1 MGKQITAR
9 MLGDDYQALFFWLKV
24 CDMFQPHNNIEKVA
38 YEYDQIKAFDDVVVF
53 YNEKILDKSMT
64 PIAAD
69 YFQLKFHVT
78 NSEYFT
84 YENLMD
90 PKAINATSVSI
101 LQKVHNAQKEFT
113 PSGEN
118 FRFHIVTTWHP
129 HPDDALKELISNE
142 DGQIRLDRLSKGGIR
157 SKFGKV
163 REAWKEHLGIATDDE
178 LMTALQPVRFKLGTR
193 TITEL
198 QEQLNNS
205 LLMTGFKP
213 ISKTS
218 VTNPYI
224 NIIQSYLKA
233 GVSVFNRE
241 SIIDIC
247 RKEELLT
254 GRSIINLKA
263 SKIGIRSFS
272 RYSEYLDDEMDQMT
286 CLLEHFNDRTIKND
300 TDWNGVVHPKVEA
313 FLKES
318 TKDKKEY
325 HLHLETHA
333 SIAFL
338 AGRFLEPKSGIKV
351 YPVQSSQDGRV
362 VWEKSEVLEEN
373 YPDWN
378 VQEEELDNAGDDIAV
393 VIAVRHKILE
403 DVKYFIEQNELP
415 IKKLI
420 VLTPGDNPG
429 ADVIKNGTHAWLLA
443 DKLATQINNR
453 NFDDRKGHMHF
464 FMSGPNGLSFFI
476 GQLSKAFG
484 EFTLYEYNFEQR
496 KPGDYRASITF

>member
-1 MGKQITAR
+1 
-9 MLGDDYQALFFWLKV
+9 
-24 CDMFQPHNNIEKVA
+24 MFQPHNNIEKVA

-78 NSEYFT
+78 NSTYFT

-101 LQKVHNAQKEFT
+101 LQRVHNAQKEFT
-113 PSGEN
+113 PSGED
-118 FRFHIVTTWHP
+118 FRFHIVTTWYP

-142 DGQIRLDRLSKGGIR
+142 DGQIRLDKLSQRGPR

-178 LMTALQPVRFKLGTR
+178 LMTALKPVRFKLGTR

-205 LLMTGFKP
+205 LLITGFKP
-213 ISKTS
+213 ISNTS
-218 VTNPYI
+218 ITNPYI
-224 NIIQSYLKA
+224 NIIQSCLKA

-241 SIIDIC
+241 SIIEIC
-247 RKEELLT
+247 RKEKLLT
-254 GRSIINLKA
+254 GKSIINLNA

-286 CLLEHFNDRTIKND
+286 CLLEHFNDRTIKKD
-300 TDWNGVVHPKVEA
+300 ADWNGVVHPKVEA
-313 FLKES
+313 FLKGA

-362 VWEKSEVLEEN
+362 VWEKSEVLEGN

-378 VQEEELDNAGDDIAV
+378 VQEEELDSAGDDIAV
-393 VIAVRHKILE
+393 VIAGRHKILE

-420 VLTPGDNPG
+420 VLTPGDSPG

-464 FMSGPNGLSFFI
+464 FMSGPNGLAFFI